1 MAESL
6 ELEIATPERLL
17 VKAVVREAQ
26 IPAKEGCIGVL
37 PGHAPLLSELGV
49 GSLSYTTGGGR
60 FTLAVHGGFLEIN
73 GNHVRVLAE
82 RAEAAKEIDESR
94 AMEALRRAEKRL
106 INPAV
111 GIDLSR
117 ALRAYQRAQ
126 ARLDAAKDKAGSTEA
141 RA

>member
-17 VKAVVREAQ
+17 VKEVVREAQ
-26 IPAKEGCIGVL
+26 IPAKEGYIGVL

-49 GSLSYTTGGGR
+49 GSLSYTTGVGR

-94 AMEALRRAEKRL
+94 AMEALHRAEKRL

>member
-17 VKAVVREAQ
+17 VKEVVREAQ
-26 IPAKEGCIGVL
+26 IPAKEGYIGVL

-49 GSLSYTTGGGR
+49 GSLSYATAAGR

-82 RAEAAKEIDESR
+82 RAESSKEIDETR

-111 GIDLSR
+111 GIDLAR
-117 ALRAYQRAQ
+117 ALSAYQRAQ
-126 ARLDAAKDKAGSTEA
+126 ARLEAAKQKAAAES